1 MKSFIRIKE
10 SIERFLAIVLVILA
24 PIGCIFAGLAWV
36 YSAIGCTHTTSTID
50 YITYDI
56 IAPTILAT
64 GLVAMVIWI
73 PQVIW
78 GILSY
83 LFKRIKKAWKN

>member
-10 SIERFLAIVLVILA
+10 SIEEFLAIALVILA

-36 YSAIGCTHTTSTID
+36 YSSIGCIRATNTID

-56 IAPTILAT
+56 ITPTILVT

-83 LFKRIKKAWKN
+83 LFKRIKKTWKN

>member
-10 SIERFLAIVLVILA
+10 SIERFLAITLVILA

-36 YSAIGCTHTTSTID
+36 YSSIGCIHATSTID

-56 IAPTILAT
+56 IAPTILVT

-73 PQVIW
+73 PQVVW

>member
-1 MKSFIRIKE
+1 MKSFIQIKE
-10 SIERFLAIVLVILA
+10 KIERFLATVLVILA

-36 YSAIGCTHTTSTID
+36 YSYIGCTRAHNSIN
-50 YITYDI
+50 YIIYDI
-56 IAPTILAT
+56 IGPAILVT

-78 GILSY
+78 NLLSY
-83 LFKRIKKAWKN
+83 LFKRIKKTWKN

>member
-10 SIERFLAIVLVILA
+10 SIEGFLATILIILV

-36 YSAIGCTHTTSTID
+36 YSSIGCIRATSTID

-56 IAPTILAT
+56 IAPTILVT
-64 GLVAMVIWI
+64 GLVAMVIWT

>member
-1 MKSFIRIKE
+1 MKLFIKIKRKVE
-10 SIERFLAIVLVILA
+10 AILATILVILA

-36 YSAIGCTHTTSTID
+36 YSYIGCTRAHNSIS
-50 YITYDI
+50 YIAYDI
-56 IAPTILAT
+56 IGPAILVT
-64 GLVAMVIWI
+64 GLVAMVLWI

-78 GILSY
+78 NLLSY

>member
-1 MKSFIRIKE
+1 MKLFIKIKRK
-10 SIERFLAIVLVILA
+10 IEAILATVLVILA

-36 YSAIGCTHTTSTID
+36 YSYIGCTRAHNSIN
-50 YITYDI
+50 YIIYDI
-56 IAPTILAT
+56 IGPAILVT

-78 GILSY
+78 NLLSY

>member
-1 MKSFIRIKE
+1 MKLFIK
-10 SIERFLAIVLVILA
+10 IERKLEAILATILIILA

-36 YSAIGCTHTTSTID
+36 YSYIGCTRAHNSIN
-50 YITYDI
+50 YIIYDI
-56 IAPTILAT
+56 IGPAILVT
-64 GLVAMVIWI
+64 GLVAMVIWT

-78 GILSY
+78 NLLSY

>member
-1 MKSFIRIKE
+1 MKLFIK
-10 SIERFLAIVLVILA
+10 IERKLEAILATILIILA
-24 PIGCIFAGLAWV
+24 PIGCIFAGIAWV
-36 YSAIGCTHTTSTID
+36 YSSIGCIRATSTID

-56 IAPTILAT
+56 IAPTILVT
-64 GLVAMVIWI
+64 GLVAMIIWI

>member
-1 MKSFIRIKE
+1 MKIFIKVKRKVEAI
-10 SIERFLAIVLVILA
+10 LATILIILA

-36 YSAIGCTHTTSTID
+36 YSYIGCTRAHNNIN
-50 YITYDI
+50 YIIYDI
-56 IAPTILAT
+56 IGPAILVT

-78 GILSY
+78 YILSY

>member
-1 MKSFIRIKE
+1 MKLFIKIKRKVE
-10 SIERFLAIVLVILA
+10 AILATILIILA

-36 YSAIGCTHTTSTID
+36 YSYIGCTRATSTID

-56 IAPTILAT
+56 IAPALLVT

>member
-1 MKSFIRIKE
+1 MKLFIK
-10 SIERFLAIVLVILA
+10 IERKLEAILATILIILA

-36 YSAIGCTHTTSTID
+36 YSYIGCTRATSTID

-56 IAPTILAT
+56 IAPTLLVT

>member
-10 SIERFLAIVLVILA
+10 KIEQFLAIVLVIMA
-24 PIGCIFAGLAWV
+24 PIACIFAGLAWV
-36 YSAIGCTHTTSTID
+36 YSYIGCARAHNSIS
-50 YITYDI
+50 YIVYDI
-56 IAPTILAT
+56 IGPAILVT

-78 GILSY
+78 NLLSY
-83 LFKRIKKAWKN
+83 LFKRIKKVWKN

>member
-10 SIERFLAIVLVILA
+10 KIERFLATILVILA

-36 YSAIGCTHTTSTID
+36 YSYIGCTRAHNSIS
-50 YITYDI
+50 YIAYDI
-56 IAPTILAT
+56 IGPAILVT

-78 GILSY
+78 YILSY
-83 LFKRIKKAWKN
+83 LFKRIKNAWKN

>member
-10 SIERFLAIVLVILA
+10 SIERFLAIALVILA

-36 YSAIGCTHTTSTID
+36 YSSIGCIRATSTID

-56 IAPTILAT
+56 ITPTILVT
-64 GLVAMVIWI
+64 GLVTMVIWI

>member
-10 SIERFLAIVLVILA
+10 KIERFLVTILVILA

-36 YSAIGCTHTTSTID
+36 YSYIGCTRAHNSIN
-50 YITYDI
+50 YIIYDI
-56 IAPTILAT
+56 IGPAILVT

-78 GILSY
+78 NLLSY

>member
-10 SIERFLAIVLVILA
+10 KIERFLATVLVILA

-36 YSAIGCTHTTSTID
+36 YSYIGCTRAHNSIN
-50 YITYDI
+50 YIIYDI
-56 IAPTILAT
+56 IGPAILVT
-64 GLVAMVIWI
+64 GLVVMVIWI

-78 GILSY
+78 NLLSY
-83 LFKRIKKAWKN
+83 LFKRIKKTWKN

>member
-10 SIERFLAIVLVILA
+10 KIERFLATVLVILA

-36 YSAIGCTHTTSTID
+36 YSYIGCIRAHNSIS
-50 YITYDI
+50 YIAYDI
-56 IAPTILAT
+56 IGPAILVT
-64 GLVAMVIWI
+64 GLVAMVIWT

-78 GILSY
+78 YILSY

>member
-1 MKSFIRIKE
+1 MKSFIQIKE
-10 SIERFLAIVLVILA
+10 KIEQFLVTVLVILA

-36 YSAIGCTHTTSTID
+36 YSSIGCIRATSTID

-56 IAPTILAT
+56 IAPTLLVT

>member
-10 SIERFLAIVLVILA
+10 KIERFLATVLVILA

-36 YSAIGCTHTTSTID
+36 YSYIGCTRAHNSIN
-50 YITYDI
+50 YIAYDI
-56 IAPTILAT
+56 IGPAILVT
-64 GLVAMVIWI
+64 GLVAMILWI

-78 GILSY
+78 NLLSY
-83 LFKRIKKAWKN
+83 LFKRIKKTWKN